1 MDIKG
6 KKNRR
11 KLRAK
16 PSRQIRPKMVK
27 NPLSGRF
34 IKVGGKTWSSL
45 VRDGHIRTGNY
56 QHPNTL
62 LTIDE
67 DDFSDE
73 EAQIR
78 HLELE
83 KAKWNR
89 DIGHEA
95 GVRAVRK
102 GRTRLIKQ
110 RRKLTNRSTAEKT
123 AIAGSEVIARLE
135 RGEIDVPPNMTRK
148 EKKQYLQDLIQDQ
161 LISRHKKK
169 TRKSQFQV
177 IDTPPNS
184 EDEEDTDSDEYEYYS
199 DEEQ

>member
-184 EDEEDTDSDEYEYYS
+184 EESESDESEYEYYS

>member
-73 EAQIR
+73 NAQIQ

-102 GRTRLIKQ
+102 GKNRLIKQ

-135 RGEIDVPPNMTRK
+135 RGEINVPDNMSRK
-148 EKKQYLQDLIQDQ
+148 QRKIYLQDLIQDQ
-161 LISRHKKK
+161 LISQHQKK

-177 IDTPPNS
+177 VPDNS
-184 EDEEDTDSDEYEYYS
+184 SESDDESEYEYYVA
-199 DEEQ
+199 EQ

>member
-1 MDIKG
+1 
-6 KKNRR
+6 
-11 KLRAK
+11 
-16 PSRQIRPKMVK
+16 MVK

-184 EDEEDTDSDEYEYYS
+184 EESESDESEYEYYS

>member
-1 MDIKG
+1 MDETR

-16 PSRQIRPKMVK
+16 PPRQIKPKMVR
-27 NPLSGRF
+27 NPLTNRF
-34 IKVGGKTWSSL
+34 ITVGGKTWSSL

-67 DDFSDE
+67 DDFSDD

-89 DIGHEA
+89 DTGHES

-102 GRTRLIKQ
+102 GKNRLIKQ

-135 RGEIDVPPNMTRK
+135 RGEIDVPPNMSRK

-161 LISRHKKK
+161 LINKHQKKS
-169 TRKSQFQV
+169 RKSQFQV
-177 IDTPPNS
+177 ITPPNS
-184 EDEEDTDSDEYEYYS
+184 EESESDESEYEYYS

>member
-184 EDEEDTDSDEYEYYS
+184 EERESDESEYEYYS

>member
-1 MDIKG
+1 MDETRRQSK
-6 KKNRR
+6 R
-11 KLRAK
+11 KLRKK
-16 PSRQIRPKMVK
+16 PARKIQPKMVR
-27 NPLSGRF
+27 NPLTDRF

-67 DDFSDE
+67 DDFSSD

-89 DIGHEA
+89 DVGHEA

-102 GRTRLIKQ
+102 GKTRLIKQ
-110 RRKLTNRSTAEKT
+110 KAKLTNMTTAEKT
-123 AIAGSEVIARLE
+123 AQAGSEVIARLE
-135 RGEIDVPPNMTRK
+135 RGEIEVPPNMT
-148 EKKQYLQDLIQDQ
+148 KKQKKAYLQDLIQDQ
-161 LISRHKKK
+161 LLAKHKKK
-169 TRKSQFQV
+169 ARKSQFQV
-177 IDTPPNS
+177 IES
-184 EDEEDTDSDEYEYYS
+184 ESEEESGSDSDDYEYY
-199 DEEQ
+199 